1 LNLLNEGD
9 SDMSILNP
17 ITMPRAVTVSA
28 PATMTACRVHSFG
41 SPAVI
46 GLERVQMLVPGEGE
60 VLVRV
65 HAAGVGPWDGWI
77 RSGRSVL
84 PQPLPLTLGSD
95 LSGVVA
101 SVGPGVTA
109 FQSGDAVFGV
119 TNPRFVGAC
128 AEYAVAS
135 AGMIARRPVRLDDI
149 DGASTPVI
157 ATTAL
162 QAVERAGPLAGLTV
176 LIHGAAGCVGA
187 YAVQLAR
194 RAGARVVATAGQR
207 DLAYVRGLGADQVLD
222 YRADRFEDVVRDV
235 DVVLDFVGGDPQQRS
250 FGVLRRGGTLI
261 SAVSEPDQ
269 ALAARH
275 GVSAAFFLV
284 EVTTERLTALA
295 KLIGSGALSTDVGAV
310 LPLASARLAHEMLE
324 GSRPRARGTIVLRVS
339 Q

>member
-1 LNLLNEGD
+1 
-9 SDMSILNP
+9 MSILTP
-17 ITMPRAVTVSA
+17 IEKSQATNASSPT
-28 PATMTACRVHSFG
+28 TMTACRVHSFG

-46 GLERVQMLVPGEGE
+46 VLDRVPMPVPGDGE

-101 SVGPGVTA
+101 AVGPGVA
-109 FQSGDAVFGV
+109 GFQDGDAVFGV

-128 AEYAVAS
+128 AEYAVVS
-135 AGMIARRPVRLDDI
+135 AGMIARRPARLDDI
-149 DGASTPVI
+149 DAASVPVI
-157 ATTAL
+157 ATTAMD
-162 QAVERAGPLAGLTV
+162 AIERAGPLAGRTV

-194 RAGARVVATAGQR
+194 RAGARVIATAGGR
-207 DLAYVRGLGADQVLD
+207 DLDYVRGLGADVAVD
-222 YRADRFEDVVRDV
+222 YRAGRFEDVAQEV
-235 DVVLDFVGGDPQQRS
+235 DAVLDFVGGETQQRS
-250 FGVLRRGGTLI
+250 FDVLRRGGILI
-261 SAVSEPDQ
+261 SAVSAPDQ
-269 ALAARH
+269 ALAARN

-284 EVTTERLTALA
+284 QVTTERLTALA

-310 LPLASARLAHEMLE
+310 MPLASVRRAHDMLE
-324 GSRPRARGTIVLRVS
+324 GTRPRVRGKIVLRVS

>member
-1 LNLLNEGD
+1 
-9 SDMSILNP
+9 MSILTP
-17 ITMPRAVTVSA
+17 IAMPHAVTVSA

-46 GLERVQMLVPGEGE
+46 GLERVQVPVPGDGE

-101 SVGPGVTA
+101 AVGPGVTA
-109 FQSGDAVFGV
+109 FQEGDAVFGV

-149 DGASTPVI
+149 DAASVPVI
-157 ATTAL
+157 GATAL
-162 QAVERAGPLAGLTV
+162 DAIGRAGPLAGRTV

-187 YAVQLAR
+187 YAVQLAH
-194 RAGARVVATAGQR
+194 RAGARVIATACGR
-207 DLAYVRGLGADQVLD
+207 DLDYVRGLGADGAVD
-222 YRADRFEDVVRDV
+222 YQADRFEDVARGV
-235 DVVLDFVGGDPQQRS
+235 DVVLDFVGGETQQRS

-261 SAVSEPDQ
+261 SAVSTPDQ
-269 ALAARH
+269 ALATRH

-284 EVTTERLTALA
+284 QVTTERLTVVA

-310 LPLASARLAHEMLE
+310 MPLASVRRAHDMLE
-324 GSRPRARGTIVLRVS
+324 GARPRVRGKIVLRVS

>member
-1 LNLLNEGD
+1 
-9 SDMSILNP
+9 MSVLTP
-17 ITMPRAVTVSA
+17 IAMPRAVSVSL
-28 PATMTACRVHSFG
+28 PAMMTACRVHGFG

-46 GLERVQMLVPGEGE
+46 GLERVEMPVPGEGE

-77 RSGRSVL
+77 RAGRSVL

-95 LSGVVA
+95 LSGVVVA
-101 SVGPGVTA
+101 IGPGVTA
-109 FQSGDAVFGV
+109 FQEGDAVFGV
-119 TNPRFVGAC
+119 TNLRFVGAY

-135 AGMIARRPVRLDDI
+135 AGMIARRPARLDDI
-149 DGASTPVI
+149 DAASMPVI

-162 QAVERAGPLAGLTV
+162 EAIERAGPLAGRTV
-176 LIHGAAGCVGA
+176 LIQGAAGCVGS
-187 YAVQLAR
+187 YAVQLAH
-194 RAGARVVATAGQR
+194 RAGARVIATAGGR
-207 DLAYVRGLGADQVLD
+207 DLGYVRGLGADVAVD
-222 YRADRFEDVVRDV
+222 YQAARFEDAAQDV
-235 DVVLDFVGGDPQQRS
+235 DAVFDFVGGESQQRS
-250 FGVLRRGGTLI
+250 FAVLRRGGTLV

-284 EVTTERLTALA
+284 QVTTERLTVLA

-310 LPLASARLAHEMLE
+310 MPLASVRRAHDMLE
-324 GSRPRARGTIVLRVS
+324 GARPRVRGKIVLRVS